1 MVWERDGMAGKED
14 AKVHSACLPLSL
26 DAGETTCFCR
36 APGLISEQS
45 DNEHSLHRSA
55 LLQRCASAV
64 QHCRLFD
71 SRLHSGCCGSEDYT
85 EMAEW
90 PLPPAPDPDVS
101 SVAVHGFRWC
111 DSGTGHLGS
120 GDECSLLCA
129 SCSVSSM
136 IRTLGREGTCMSVQV
151 IHAAQYSAS
160 RSPVACH
167 GENPLRLRIN
177 TRDTLL
183 LRAIGAALMV
193 IGSQHHYLSDV
204 SARDVGCRL
213 KAEIQMAIIAA
224 AGPHC
229 RLDPLKTE
237 VVKFP

>member
-26 DAGETTCFCR
+26 DAGETACFCR

-90 PLPPAPDPDVS
+90 PSPPAPDPDVS

-111 DSGTGHLGS
+111 DSGTWAPGLWG
-120 GDECSLLCA
+120 
-129 SCSVSSM
+129 
-136 IRTLGREGTCMSVQV
+136 
-151 IHAAQYSAS
+151 
-160 RSPVACH
+160 
-167 GENPLRLRIN
+167 
-177 TRDTLL
+177 
-183 LRAIGAALMV
+183 
-193 IGSQHHYLSDV
+193 
-204 SARDVGCRL
+204 
-213 KAEIQMAIIAA
+213 
-224 AGPHC
+224 
-229 RLDPLKTE
+229 
-237 VVKFP
+237 

>member
-1 MVWERDGMAGKED
+1 MNIHCIA
-14 AKVHSACLPLSL
+14 VHC
-26 DAGETTCFCR
+26 C
-36 APGLISEQS
+36 
-45 DNEHSLHRSA
+45 
-55 LLQRCASAV
+55 SAV
-64 QHCRLFD
+64 PRLCSTAD
-71 SRLHSGCCGSEDYT
+71 CLTRGCILVVVGRRITQKWPSG
-85 EMAEW
+85 
-90 PLPPAPDPDVS
+90 PHPRPPTPTSPPSLSTASDGVIPGP
-101 SVAVHGFRWC
+101 
-111 DSGTGHLGS
+111 GHLGS

-129 SCSVSSM
+129 SCSVPSM

-160 RSPVACH
+160 RSPC
-167 GENPLRLRIN
+167 RLSRRKPTPPTN
-177 TRDTLL
+177 KHRDTLL

-193 IGSQHHYLSDV
+193 IGSQHHHLSDV

>member
-151 IHAAQYSAS
+151 IQCCAILRIS
-160 RSPVACH
+160 VACRLSRRKPTPPANKH
-167 GENPLRLRIN
+167 KRHAFAARNRRGLDGDRFSAPLLERCLGPGCGVPSQGGNPNGDHCGRRPPLS
-177 TRDTLL
+177 
-183 LRAIGAALMV
+183 A
-193 IGSQHHYLSDV
+193 GSPQN
-204 SARDVGCRL
+204 
-213 KAEIQMAIIAA
+213 
-224 AGPHC
+224 
-229 RLDPLKTE
+229 
-237 VVKFP
+237 